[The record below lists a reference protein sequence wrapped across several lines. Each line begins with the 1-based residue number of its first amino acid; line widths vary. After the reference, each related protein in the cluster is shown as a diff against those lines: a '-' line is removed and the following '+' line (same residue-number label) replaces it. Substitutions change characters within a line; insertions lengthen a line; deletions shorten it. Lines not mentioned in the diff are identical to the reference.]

1 VQLRL
6 EGDAAIAAVDNG
18 DPISHAPFEA
28 DHVRA
33 FYGQAMV
40 IVRAK
45 ARPGTLTLN
54 ATADGLESA
63 STRIEMAAR
72 GATRPRRR

>member
-1 VQLRL
+1 
-6 EGDAAIAAVDNG
+6 
-18 DPISHAPFEA
+18 
-28 DHVRA
+28 
-33 FYGQAMV
+33 MV

-63 STRIEMAAR
+63 SKRIEMEPR
-72 GATRPRRR
+72 GVTGPRRR